1 MLTKG
6 QNSKFRAVKYVAMV
20 LALVAVLA
28 FCFTSCG
35 KGEVLSA
42 EYLAGTLDKDQYQAG
57 EIFDCT
63 GAQMKVT
70 YANGDVETVNVT
82 KEMVGEQVLSF
93 GMSYVEVTY
102 SATVKCTL
110 PVTVIDPYSNE
121 KAQAIAAINAKDDV
135 KNGDKGVDALVAAY
149 VNKINAATD
158 KAGIDAQVA
167 AFDTALKAYVD
178 GKAAALKKVDLTK
191 DELMAKGLYEQ
202 FLLDVQNAQAVAIAN
217 IKAALSVDEADELA
231 AAFEETI
238 SKKLAEQKFYEGN
251 KDENGAGGQIA
262 QKVEMITLIGKHI
275 DKAENLIALIE
286 ENGLT
291 DALTEKVN
299 GYKDAIAKLEL
310 LKEKVRLAINLE
322 DCETELA
329 AITPTLA
336 TSVDKIY
343 DMIKDGHTV
352 LPAPYKADGT
362 LETELEKDPTA
373 KLLYDAETLLNA
385 AVTEFCG
392 DDVAN
397 TDNARNLVLDLIQ
410 SYQYGDLPSEKFDLL
425 ALLNDIYDK
434 REDLDAKQA
443 ELSVQN
449 AAVAA
454 WGENNVPTVAEIRA
468 AWAAL
473 KLYGADTTIEGSE
486 AVLFTTKAYT
496 GDGATT
502 KGMFGA
508 FELVYVTSETEE
520 GKAYEGI
527 YKVNEWSGYYVTK
540 EDVVKYYFP
549 ALEALIDAT
558 ADAAEKADEVVKL
571 VSDIG
576 PVVLTHGELDA
587 AKRIAAAK
595 IALEAFEKYAPTLND
610 QDDALSVA
618 YTLAKATYDAA
629 VERYGDLEDARDAL
643 IAEIT
648 ALGDPENIVIADY
661 ATDGKLYKARA
672 SWFAFRDLNSYIPEG
687 KTQKAYFTDVIDD
700 ADNNSE
706 TANDQYSAQLL
717 ACMKKY
723 VELRFVEEIKVYAAY
738 TISDRYV
745 TAMNNTEATKEQ
757 YNAFRSALTE
767 KQTELLQKLP
777 EFDASKYAEATLENI
792 MTISNNDVEASKA
805 NVKALANQFV
815 EYYND
820 NRTEGVHA
828 EIAELQ

>member
-57 EIFDCT
+57 ETFDCT

-121 KAQAIAAINAKDDV
+121 KTQAIAAINAKDDV

-178 GKAAALKKVDLTK
+178 GKAAALKKVENADL
-191 DELMAKGLYEQ
+191 KGLYEQ
-202 FLLDVQNAQAVAIAN
+202 FLLDVQNAQTLAITN

-238 SKKLAEQKFYEGN
+238 AKKLAEQTFYEGDKN
-251 KDENGAGGQIA
+251 NNGAGGQIA

-385 AVTEFCG
+385 AVTEFGG

-502 KGMFGA
+502 KGMFSA

-527 YKVNEWSGYYVTK
+527 YKVNKWSGYYVTK

-595 IALEAFEKYAPTLND
+595 TALEAFEKYAPTLND

-618 YTLAKATYDAA
+618 YTQAKATYDAA
-629 VERYGDLEDARDAL
+629 VERYGDLEAARDAL
-643 IAEIT
+643 INEIK
-648 ALGDPENIVIADY
+648 ALGKPENIVIADY

-672 SWFAFRDLNSYIPEG
+672 SWFAFRTLNSYIPEG
-687 KTQKAYFTDVIDD
+687 KEVPAYFTDVIDD
-700 ADNNSE
+700 ADLSKE
-706 TANDQYSAQLL
+706 GDEYTAQLL

-723 VELRFVEEIKVYAAY
+723 AELKFIEEIKVYAAY

-745 TAMNNTEATKEQ
+745 TAMENTEATKDQ
-757 YNAFRSALTE
+757 YNTFRSDLTA
-767 KQTELLQKLP
+767 KQTELLKQLP
-777 EFDASKYAEATLENI
+777 EFNASKYAEATLENI
-792 MTISNNDVEASKA
+792 MTISNNDVEASETV
-805 NVKALANQFV
+805 VKSLANQFV
-815 EYYND
+815 DYYNTYVETNETGHKLLD
-820 NRTEGVHA
+820 Q
-828 EIAELQ
+828 LQ